1 MPPRTNPMIGL
12 MPETLLITDVKDIF
26 AETTPGNAW
35 TNRTPQQIIRTGI
48 DGSIP
53 ISTPIHSEKSKYP
66 TPDSSDI
73 NGTRGTKTRITI
85 GTTAPPCSLNVSLN
99 IDNIRKSA
107 TPDLR
112 NYNNLDTSIDG
123 KFTDNLVAPT
133 IITELLCDKLSNSSS
148 RDIYMRCSMN
158 LTADTVN
165 IPAPPNENLVFS
177 AINSLYK
184 SSSIWPPPT
193 RV

>member
-1 MPPRTNPMIGL
+1 MPPPTNPMIGL
-12 MPETLLITDVKDIF
+12 TPETLLITDVKDIF

-112 NYNNLDTSIDG
+112 KSNNWTLPLMDIS
-123 KFTDNLVAPT
+123 P
-133 IITELLCDKLSNSSS
+133 IIWLC
-148 RDIYMRCSMN
+148 R
-158 LTADTVN
+158 
-165 IPAPPNENLVFS
+165 PFS
-177 AINSLYK
+177 LRYSVENSLTVPAGI
-184 SSSIWPPPT
+184 STSA
-193 RV
+193 VG